1 MAEPEVNPNY
11 SQDFVAEANLR
22 INDLEER
29 MNTLKE
35 KINLISKNFIDLKEN
50 NDERIEKIE
59 KESSLIRTD
68 ISLAKKSL
76 TSIQQE
82 SEKWVRRD
90 EIVLIERMLKDF
102 QPLEFIRK
110 KDLNEIILKNQQI
123 GEKENL
129 EKNKKPQYN
138 CSNKDYLNKK

>member
-129 EKNKKPQYN
+129 EKNKKPQR
-138 CSNKDYLNKK
+138 LKKK